1 MKFNPYR
8 NFGFLT
14 DKVSRLIHARVEA
27 VKKDKSY
34 SFSNACLGILAEL
47 WMKDGIKQQDLAN
60 ALIRNK
66 SSINKMLL
74 SLEKDGLIYR
84 EIDSVDKRQN
94 RIYLTP
100 EGKRFRSFVKK
111 KAKRGESLATQGL
124 DESEVETAK
133 KVLKVMYENLLN
145 DHNSTI

>member
-1 MKFNPYR
+1 MQFDPYK

-14 DKVSRLIHARVEA
+14 DRVSRLIHARVEA
-27 VKKDKSY
+27 VKKEKSY

-47 WMKDGIKQQDLAN
+47 WMKDGIKQQDLAD

-74 SLEKDGLIYR
+74 SLEKDGMIYR
-84 EIDSVDKRQN
+84 QIDETDKRQN
-94 RIYLTP
+94 RIYLTA
-100 EGKRFRSFVKK
+100 EGKRFRTFIKK
-111 KAKRGESLATQGL
+111 RAHMGELCATEGL
-124 DESEVETAK
+124 DESEIQTAK

-145 DHNSTI
+145 DHNLNL